1 MGGTLDEDNSL
12 NLRCLIILKKTF
24 TKAFSSTLKLRN
36 FEPQEEI
43 ATEASIHGI

>member
-12 NLRCLIILKKTF
+12 NLRCLIILKRRLP
-24 TKAFSSTLKLRN
+24 KAFSSTLKLRN

-43 ATEASIHGI
+43 ATEASINGI